1 MQVGKSGT
9 IYTMMYT
16 CKNLNFFLELRIGL
30 NEISKA
36 FLWSR
41 DLLSTWNEYIEVYS
55 RKYQKNDW
63 IMTTKAL
70 NSTQNIR

>member
-70 NSTQNIR
+70 MEFNCI